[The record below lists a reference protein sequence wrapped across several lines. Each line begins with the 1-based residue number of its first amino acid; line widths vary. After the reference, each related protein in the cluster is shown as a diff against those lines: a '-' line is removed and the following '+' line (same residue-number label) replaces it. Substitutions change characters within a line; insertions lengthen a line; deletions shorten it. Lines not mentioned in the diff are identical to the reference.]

1 MPENIVTKP
10 PTLINILFT
19 TRALTPGKLLA
30 KPQAIRP
37 MVLPIPI
44 TETRNIAVEASMLA
58 FMARSARM
66 ADKKYIY
73 LFFNKGSHAQKKYI
87 TEILWRQMIFS
98 HAFSFF
104 NYKYKKYYNK

>member
-1 MPENIVTKP
+1 MVTKP

-30 KPQAIRP
+30 NPHTIRP

-58 FMARSARM
+58 FIARSTKKV
-66 ADKKYIY
+66 DKKSFLKIKETMYKTIY
-73 LFFNKGSHAQKKYI
+73 CNRDKL
-87 TEILWRQMIFS
+87 
-98 HAFSFF
+98 
-104 NYKYKKYYNK
+104 